1 LGLKKEWEVHQE
13 GLDKLHKLIFGE
25 GYAEKV

>member
-13 GLDKLHKLIFGE
+13 GLDKLNKLIFGE
-25 GYAEKV
+25 NEK

>member
-25 GYAEKV
+25 DAEKD